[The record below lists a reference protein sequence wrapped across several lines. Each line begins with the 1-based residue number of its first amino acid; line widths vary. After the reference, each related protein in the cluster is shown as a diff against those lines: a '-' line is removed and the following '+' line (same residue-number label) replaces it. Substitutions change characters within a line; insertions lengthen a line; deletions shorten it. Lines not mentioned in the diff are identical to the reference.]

1 MMHLEEKH
9 KRIIQES
16 LEVGGEILEQ
26 IPESLRSSEEFRQY
40 YEQMRKLY
48 LSISRME
55 ELAPPVDLTADIMAQ
70 LRAEGL
76 LAPRR
81 ARLFQ
86 RIGYFGIVLA
96 FLISSIA
103 TIRWI
108 TMGEES
114 FLGKAVLAV
123 ISFMREVHILAKL
136 WGYIGAIGSGLWALL
151 EEVARIQLNGYGIG
165 LFIGFTL
172 LLYACLILVFPRWQ
186 KKPSLAGA

>member
-1 MMHLEEKH
+1 MHLEEKH

-16 LEVGGEILEQ
+16 LEGGGEILEQ
-26 IPESLRSSEEFRQY
+26 IPKELRSSEEFGRY

-55 ELAPPVDLTADIMAQ
+55 ELAPPADLTANIMAH

-76 LAPRR
+76 LAPRKMS
-81 ARLFQ
+81 LFQ
-86 RIGYFGIVLA
+86 RIGYFGIVLTL
-96 FLISSIA
+96 FIGSIA
-103 TIRWI
+103 TIRWM

-123 ISFMREVHILAKL
+123 ISFMREVQVLAKL
-136 WGYIGAIGSGLWALL
+136 WGYIRAMGSGLWALL
-151 EEVARIQLNGYGIG
+151 EGVGRMQLSGYGIG
-165 LFIGFTL
+165 LFVGFTL
-172 LLYACLILVFPRWQ
+172 LLYICLILVFPRWQ